1 MQSPKSQKIFPGNGA
16 TRFLWW
22 LAAMAFRGA
31 SNVEKHP
38 SPLEV
43 WIRPTTWMAFLCGSI
58 LWMTYHHLEQ
68 CPDVVFPCKVTKE
81 CVESPRKRRNGWKM
95 ENGPP
100 GLQMYFL
107 LLLKEGRC
115 SSQSESMLVFRGAGQ
130 WACLHKNWG
139 SGSMF
144 LIPWTGSDPMRMVIL
159 YGYMDPII
167 DPIKK
172 NPNIHYRFL

>member
-1 MQSPKSQKIFPGNGA
+1 
-16 TRFLWW
+16 
-22 LAAMAFRGA
+22 MAFRGA

-81 CVESPRKRRNGWKM
+81 CVEFPPRKRRNGWKM

-100 GLQMYFL
+100 DC
-107 LLLKEGRC
+107 RC
-115 SSQSESMLVFRGAGQ
+115 ISYCFWNGHVPATQSHVSFQGIRSVSLSSQELGDRIHV
-130 WACLHKNWG
+130 
-139 SGSMF
+139 
-144 LIPWTGSDPMRMVIL
+144 SDPMDRIGSHEN
-159 YGYMDPII
+159 GYII
-167 DPIKK
+167 WIHGSNHWYPIKK
-172 NPNIHYRFL
+172 NPNSHYRFL